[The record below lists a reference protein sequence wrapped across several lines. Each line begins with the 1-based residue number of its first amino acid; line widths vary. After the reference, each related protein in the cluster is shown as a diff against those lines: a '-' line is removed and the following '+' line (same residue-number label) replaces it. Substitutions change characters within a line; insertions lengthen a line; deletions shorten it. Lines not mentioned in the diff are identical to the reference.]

1 MSYFFVQKFGIKGIK
16 DVLDPGSRTSLI
28 PGSRIKKGIN
38 SLIPDTRD
46 GEISNMMAGINF
58 LVLRDQLHM
67 MAGIKENRDQDQL
80 HIVAGIKKNKD
91 QDQLH
96 MMAGIK
102 KFRDQGSRPQQP
114 ILQYRNVH

>member
-1 MSYFFVQKFGIKGIK
+1 MNLFYFFVQKFGSKGIK

-80 HIVAGIKKNKD
+80 HIVAGIKKTRIRINF
-91 QDQLH
+91 
-96 MMAGIK
+96 I
-102 KFRDQGSRPQQP
+102 
-114 ILQYRNVH
+114 